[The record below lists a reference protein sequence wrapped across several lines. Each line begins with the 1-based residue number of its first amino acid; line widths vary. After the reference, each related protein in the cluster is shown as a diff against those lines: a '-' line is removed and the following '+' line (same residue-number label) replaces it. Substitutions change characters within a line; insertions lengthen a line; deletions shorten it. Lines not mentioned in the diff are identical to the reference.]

1 MKIPKIC
8 QFTSS
13 VALSGLYYFFERQ
26 MVLHVYLKKKK
37 GHNFNFFFCQGKTLK
52 WRKLKML
59 VFVTLVFCTLI
70 KRCLQLQRQSLFLG
84 PRGAEL
90 DMVLVVC
97 GQKSFECWGR
107 WLGGGTA
114 PDALPKLSPAEA
126 GGRRREG
133 EKEKNIA
140 HHQHTGN
147 C

>member
-52 WRKLKML
+52 WRKLKMS

-90 DMVLVVC
+90 GMVLVVC
-97 GQKSFECWGR
+97 GQKSFEC
-107 WLGGGTA
+107 
-114 PDALPKLSPAEA
+114 
-126 GGRRREG
+126 
-133 EKEKNIA
+133 
-140 HHQHTGN
+140 
-147 C
+147 